1 MLYQLSYP
9 AAPLASPPGVE
20 NVIVTKIRP
29 ATSGYCR
36 RSALG
41 PLSFCPKMPITP
53 KRLIL
58 PRNVW
63 LLSIASLLNDI
74 ASEMIYPLL
83 PAFLTVT
90 LGGSKSFLGLIEGVA
105 DSTASLLKLWSGH
118 WSDRLGQRRGLIVA
132 GYLLTVVS
140 RPLVGLATAPWHVL
154 ATRFADRVGKGVR
167 TAPRDAMIADSTPAD
182 QHGQAFGFHRAMDH
196 AGAVIG
202 PALGAWFLFYWPEET
217 RTLFL
222 LTIVPGIMVVALL
235 YFGLREAPREPVEPT
250 QVVAPP
256 KSFSPAFNRYL
267 IATGVFTLGGASDAF
282 MLLRA
287 SELGIVIKQ
296 IPLLWIGYHIVKS
309 VGNILCGGLV
319 DRVGARVLLIG
330 GWLLHAGVLAG
341 LALATQPWHACVGF
355 AIMAVFY
362 ALTEPAQRKF
372 VGQLAPKDVAGA
384 AFGRF
389 HFVIGIT
396 ALPASVIF
404 GKLYDVGGAMVA
416 FSYAATLSVLAIA
429 VLSTIRSR
437 AAKA

>member
-1 MLYQLSYP
+1 MKWKSLD
-9 AAPLASPPGVE
+9 
-20 NVIVTKIRP
+20 
-29 ATSGYCR
+29 
-36 RSALG
+36 
-41 PLSFCPKMPITP
+41 
-53 KRLIL
+53 L

-63 LLSIASLLNDI
+63 LLSLASLLNDV

-83 PAFLTVT
+83 PVFLTVT

-140 RPLVGLATAPWHVL
+140 RPLVGLATVPWHVL

-202 PALGAWFLFYWPEET
+202 PALGAWFLFYWPEGT

-222 LTIVPGIMVVALL
+222 LTIVPGILVVALL
-235 YFGLREAPREPVEPT
+235 YFGLREMPRELPETPPVVMSPR
-250 QVVAPP
+250 
-256 KSFSPAFNRYL
+256 SFGPEFRRYL
-267 IATGVFTLGGASDAF
+267 LATGVFTLGGASDAF
-282 MLLRA
+282 LLLRA
-287 SELGIVIKQ
+287 SELGIEIKQ

-309 VGNILCGGLV
+309 VGNLLCGGLV
-319 DRVGARVLLIG
+319 DRVGARLLLMA
-330 GWLLHAGVLAG
+330 GWLLHAVVLVG
-341 LALATQPWHACVGF
+341 LALASQPWHVCVAF
-355 AIMAVFY
+355 AAMAVFY

-372 VGQLAPKDVAGA
+372 VGQLASKDAAGA

-389 HFVIGIT
+389 HFVVGIT

-404 GKLYDVGGAMVA
+404 GKLYDVGGATVA
-416 FSYAATLSVLAIA
+416 FGYAGALSIVAIA
-429 VLSTIRSR
+429 LLATIRTNR
-437 AAKA
+437 VDV